1 MRLSGLEITNRSQIF
16 VTFQEIQNLA
26 ENHFPFFKK
35 NRMSR
40 SNFLLWKFWRQKK
53 KFLTFLHHSISSH
66 FLQFGVDAKD
76 RSRWIWQK
84 KNSAQQVQIS
94 TTSLNFFG
102 TASQCTLK
110 GITDWISKV
119 FPFFQA
125 IFLFFVHCPPTLWGQ
140 TL

>member
-16 VTFQEIQNLA
+16 VTFQEIQSLA
-26 ENHFPFFKK
+26 ENPFPFFKK

-40 SNFLLWKFWRQKK
+40 PNFLLWNFWRQKK
-53 KFLTFLHHSISSH
+53 FLSFLHHSISSH
-66 FLQFGVDAKD
+66 FLQFGIDAID
-76 RSRWIWQK
+76 RSRRIWQK

-110 GITDWISKV
+110 GITDWISQG
-119 FPFFQA
+119 FSPFFRQ
-125 IFLFFVHCPPTLWGQ
+125 FSYFFFHCPPTLWGQ